1 MKRIAFY
8 LLGLLWLTYACSN
21 DSASSSS
28 NTPLIK
34 QVQSTYGT
42 NSITFDYSYVGAKIK
57 SISILASGMQRELKF
72 EYTGDL
78 ITKELSFFDGQV
90 IAQTVYDYD
99 EQNRLAHQK
108 MTEME
113 EGSIDEAF
121 YTYNN
126 DNTIT
131 ALYYAESFQSGYDL
145 YRTSKIFLNSDG
157 AVFKVQDLINDTWV
171 TRVEATFASYL
182 NAFNNITGYRKIR
195 LFDEGYYKFDS
206 YTQYLEDGSLY
217 NAATFQYPLGGPNY
231 PAQSIQTLTNPDGS
245 SSITTSTYTYL

>member
-8 LLGLLWLTYACSN
+8 LLGLLWLTYACSS

-28 NTPLIK
+28 NAPLIK

-42 NSITFDYSYVGAKIK
+42 NSITFDYSYVGTKIK
-57 SISILASGMQRELKF
+57 SINIVANNVQRELKF

-78 ITKELSFFDGQV
+78 ITKELSYFDGQL

-99 EQNRLAHQK
+99 DQNRLAHQK

-113 EGSIDEAF
+113 EGFIDEAF

-126 DNTIT
+126 DNTIS

-171 TRVEATFASYL
+171 TRAEATFTSYL
-182 NAFNNITGYRKIR
+182 NAFNNITGYSKIR
-195 LFDEGYYKFDS
+195 RFDEGLYKYDTYS
-206 YTQYLEDGSLY
+206 QYLEDGSLY
-217 NAATFQYPLGGPNY
+217 NTATFQYPLGGPNY
-231 PAQSIQTLTNPDGS
+231 PAQSIQTLTNADGS
-245 SSITTSTYTYL
+245 SSSTTSTYTYL